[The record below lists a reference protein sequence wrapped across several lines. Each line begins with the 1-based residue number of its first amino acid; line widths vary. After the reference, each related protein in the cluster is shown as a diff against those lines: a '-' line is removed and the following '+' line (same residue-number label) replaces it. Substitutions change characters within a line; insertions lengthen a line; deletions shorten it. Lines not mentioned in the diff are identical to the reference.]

1 MINFYCE
8 YIVFAQEL
16 HICKLYKLFCFIFLN
31 NIIVQMYTK
40 SFQACQVPQ
49 KNIIYIYS

>member
-1 MINFYCE
+1 MIHFYCE

-16 HICKLYKLFCFIFLN
+16 HICKLYKHSCFILLN

-40 SFQACQVPQ
+40 LFQACQFPQ
-49 KNIIYIYS
+49 KKL